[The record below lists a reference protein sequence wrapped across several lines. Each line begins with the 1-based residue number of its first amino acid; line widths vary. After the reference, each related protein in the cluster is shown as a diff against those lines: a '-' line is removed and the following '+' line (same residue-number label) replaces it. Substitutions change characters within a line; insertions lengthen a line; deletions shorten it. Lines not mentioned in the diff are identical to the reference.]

1 MLGEIDST
9 LTLPRETYKEQLYPL
24 QTHLR
29 FLQEQLIE
37 QELALLIA
45 FEGWDAA
52 GKGGNIKR
60 ITAKL
65 DPRYY
70 HVHPVSKPSK
80 EEISRHYLWRFWC
93 NIPVQGEIA
102 IFDRSW
108 YGRVLVERIEGF
120 CSQTQWQQAYQEIN
134 MFEKQLSQ
142 NTIVIKFWLH
152 ISQDEQ
158 AKRFADRKQNPLKS
172 WKITDEDW
180 RNRNKWQDY
189 RIAAKEMFQKTSTDY
204 APWHIIEAEDKLY
217 GRIKTLTLLTKHIEK
232 ELEKR
237 K

>member
-1 MLGEIDST
+1 MLERIDST
-9 LTLPRETYKEQLYPL
+9 LVLERDAYKEQLNPL
-24 QTHLR
+24 QTQLR

-37 QELALLIA
+37 KNLALVIA

-70 HVHPVSKPSK
+70 HVHPVAKPSE
-80 EEISRHYLWRFWC
+80 EEILRHYLWRFWR
-93 NIPVQGEIA
+93 NIPAQGEIA

-120 CSQTQWQQAYQEIN
+120 CSKTEWEQAYQEIN
-134 MFEKQLSQ
+134 VFEKQLNQ
-142 NTIVIKFWLH
+142 NSIVIKFWLH
-152 ISQDEQ
+152 ISQKEQ
-158 AKRFADRKQNPLKS
+158 ALRFEDRKNNPLKS

-180 RNRNKWQDY
+180 RNRNKWEEY
-189 RIAAKEMFQKTSTDY
+189 RIAAEEMFEKTSTDY
-204 APWHIIEAEDKLY
+204 APWHVVEAENKLY

-232 ELEKR
+232 ELETR
-237 K
+237 T